1 MGLLDRYRAFEE
13 IDPEEIN
20 AGKRERRRLEKL
32 QALTRVPP
40 LDLSHTEWPDLP
52 HSEIVN
58 AAIFAARGRVNGY
71 PDPHARKIRRL
82 IAERHGVT
90 AEQVVL
96 GNGAAELLERATH
109 ALLREGD
116 ELLVP
121 WPTYPLYPL
130 LAQRTDARA
139 VPVDLRDGFV
149 DPDALLAAVTPRTRA
164 ITICN
169 PNDPTATW
177 LSSERLGELLSA
189 LPERVW
195 VLCDEAL
202 VHFVECEAPDA
213 AIGLLEAFP
222 RLLVVRT
229 FSKVYGLSG
238 LRGGYAVG
246 SPPAGDLLG
255 RLTPLLGVNALTQAA
270 VDHALRLGDPE
281 VERRR
286 ELVLAGR
293 RRVGEVVAELGLE
306 APDSQANFVWL
317 RAPGMSGMELAGRLE
332 RSKVIVAPGGPLGDD
347 EHVRASIRG
356 GAGTERLVRAL
367 EQAVADGA

>member
-13 IDPEEIN
+13 IDPDELN
-20 AGKRERRRLEKL
+20 AEKRERRRLEKL
-32 QALTRVPP
+32 RALARVPP

-71 PDPHARKIRRL
+71 PDPHARRVRRL
-82 IAERHGVT
+82 LADRHGVGL
-90 AEQVVL
+90 EQVVI
-96 GNGAAELLERATH
+96 GNGAAELLERAAH
-109 ALLREGD
+109 ALLAPGD

-130 LAQRTDARA
+130 LAQRADARA
-139 VPVDLRDGFV
+139 VPVSLRDSAV
-149 DPDALLAAVTPRTRA
+149 DPHALLAAVTPHTRA
-164 ITICN
+164 IAICN
-169 PNDPTATW
+169 PNDPTGTW
-177 LSSERLGELLSA
+177 LSSERLGGLLSA

-195 VLCDEAL
+195 VLLDEAL
-202 VHFVECEAPDA
+202 VHFVECEPPDA
-213 AIGLLEAFP
+213 AVRLLEAFP

-238 LRGGYAVG
+238 LRAGYALG
-246 SPPAGDLLG
+246 APGAHDLLG

-270 VDHALRLGDPE
+270 IDHALRLGDDE
-281 VERRR
+281 VARRR

-293 RRVGEVVAELGLE
+293 RRVREAVDELPLE
-306 APDSQANFVWL
+306 APDSQANFLWL
-317 RAPGMSGMELAGRLE
+317 RSPGITGAELAARLE
-332 RSKVIVAPGGPLGDD
+332 RAKVIVAPGGPLGDD
-347 EHVRASIRG
+347 DHVRASIRG

-367 EQAVADGA
+367 GQALRGA